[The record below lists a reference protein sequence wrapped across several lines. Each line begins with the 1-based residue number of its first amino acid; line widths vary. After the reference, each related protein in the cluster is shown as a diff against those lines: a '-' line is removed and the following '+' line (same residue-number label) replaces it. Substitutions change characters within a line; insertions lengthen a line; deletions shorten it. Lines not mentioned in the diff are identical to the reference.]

1 MGSRVAQK
9 AHQLWLRVH
18 QPRVISALYFAIYL
32 CLLGGGIA
40 AIMEPPGSIQGEVGA
55 VAMYTLAGLLAFG
68 GLVGSVAALP
78 GIWWLERTAVLS
90 IGLSAGI
97 YGFIITAL
105 HFTEGGNRL
114 LQLSFVMTVGFM
126 QAVRWHRIR
135 ERPYDP
141 DRAPAAPTH

>member
-1 MGSRVAQK
+1 M
-9 AHQLWLRVH
+9 
-18 QPRVISALYFAIYL
+18 ISTLYFAIYL
-32 CLLGGGIA
+32 CLLGGGVA
-40 AIMEPPGSIQGEVGA
+40 AIIEPPGSIQGEVGA

-97 YGFIITAL
+97 YGFIIIVL
-105 HFTEGGNRL
+105 HLTTPGNRL
-114 LQLSFVMTVGFM
+114 LQLAFVTTVGLM

-141 DRAPAAPTH
+141 DRVPASPTI